1 MRQRSD
7 EKIETNEKT
16 SILVL
21 KGINYPRDQFKE
33 FFAAPERSKYETS
46 FVPVVHAAWNE
57 DSVRTLGKHIV
68 DARFEEE
75 IFSES
80 DYDAGYG
87 GLVFTSRNAAE
98 VFVDSVVRIGEY
110 AMNSFSMDHMPIYCV
125 GHATAQPLEALE
137 LHGPEIL
144 GQGSGNGENLAHFI
158 RGHYPLRCEWKRWTK
173 RPKLLFLA
181 GEEHKDSIPRI
192 LDGPDVPQD
201 QRIRVDVLTM
211 YTTKVREDFVNDFS
225 SIMRPAIVNSSI
237 QWVVVFTKKGT
248 EKLLDAL
255 GRLGFDYRDRGREIS
270 KAPNCYIAAIG
281 PKTRQEMQEFD
292 CTPDVVA
299 EKPTAAAVH
308 DAIEKFMSEKK
319 MSG

>member
-7 EKIETNEKT
+7 ENIEANEKT
-16 SILVL
+16 SIIVL
-21 KGINYPRDQFKE
+21 KGINHPRDQFKE
-33 FFAAPERSKYETS
+33 FFAAPERSKFETS
-46 FVPVVHAAWNE
+46 FVPVVHVAWNE

-80 DYDAGYG
+80 DYDAGFG
-87 GLVFTSRNAAE
+87 GLIFTSRNAAE
-98 VFVDSVVRIGEY
+98 VFVDSV
-110 AMNSFSMDHMPIYCV
+110 
-125 GHATAQPLEALE
+125 HATAQPLEALE
-137 LHGPEIL
+137 LHGPEVL

-201 QRIRVDVLTM
+201 QRIRVDVLPM
-211 YTTKVREDFVNDFS
+211 YTTKVREDFVDDFS

-255 GRLGFDYRDRGREIS
+255 GRLSFDYRDRGKEIS

-308 DAIEKFMSEKK
+308 EAIEKFMSEKK
-319 MSG
+319 MPG